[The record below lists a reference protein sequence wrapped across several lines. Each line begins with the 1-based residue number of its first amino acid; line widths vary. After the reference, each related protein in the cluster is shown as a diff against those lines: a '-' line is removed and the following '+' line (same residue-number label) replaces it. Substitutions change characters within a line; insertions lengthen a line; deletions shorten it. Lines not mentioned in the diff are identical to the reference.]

1 MTPFDALSTPLS
13 RRLRDGLDR
22 IGAVMRADQWDVAEE
37 AGLTPTQ
44 LHALTFIAGRGDKGI
59 RLRAVAEHL
68 GVTQPTA
75 TDSVAALVRKGLLT
89 KLADPDDAR
98 AVAIRITPAGCDIV
112 RGVGLT
118 ITSTERALETLTP
131 AEQSDMLE
139 LVIKTIRALQE
150 AKAIPPQRLCVTC
163 RHFRAHVHDDA
174 ELPHHCALVDA
185 AFGGRHLRL
194 DCGEH
199 EPADAEARGAAW
211 RAFDRRGEAAASGR

>member
-1 MTPFDALSTPLS
+1 MTAFDALSTPLS
-13 RRLRDGLDR
+13 RRLREGLDR
-22 IGAVMRADQWDVAEE
+22 IGAVMRADQWGVAEE

-75 TDSVAALVRKGLLT
+75 TDSIAALVRKGLLT
-89 KLADPDDAR
+89 KLADPNDAR
-98 AVAIRITPAGCDIV
+98 AVAIRVTPSGCDVV
-112 RGVGLT
+112 RAIGLA
-118 ITSTERALETLTP
+118 ITSTERALETLSTK
-131 AEQSDMLE
+131 EQSTLLE

-163 RHFRAHVHDDA
+163 RHFRPYAHDDA
-174 ELPHHCALVDA
+174 ELPHHCAFVDA

-199 EPADAEARGAAW
+199 AEAAPQAREAAW
-211 RAFDRRGEAAASGR
+211 RMFERRAEDAVPG